1 MTGLKATKEGGV
13 HGMELLNEL
22 SAATGLPDAL
32 IGEELSRIV
41 ASAGK
46 TTDSITLDELRE
58 MLASYLQDVLLD
70 AKDSFLVE
78 VSAEASMAGDFSEK
92 KMATE
97 AAIQNET
104 ASSTE
109 TVIEFSSYRALRS
122 VDFIDGD

>member
-1 MTGLKATKEGGV
+1 M

-22 SAATGLPDAL
+22 SAATGLPDEL

-41 ASAGK
+41 SNAGK

-78 VSAEASMAGDFSEK
+78 VNSEFFDEREVQPVTGAQK
-92 KMATE
+92 KMAAETT
-97 AAIQNET
+97 IKNET
-104 ASSTE
+104 PAA
-109 TVIEFSSYRALRS
+109 TVVEFASYRTTKS
-122 VDFIDGD
+122 PDCVSGE

>member
-41 ASAGK
+41 AGAGK
-46 TTDSITLDELRE
+46 TTDTITLDELRE

-78 VSAEASMAGDFSEK
+78 VSADALPTGEISEK
-92 KMATE
+92 KMAT
-97 AAIQNET
+97 AVAIQNET
-104 ASSTE
+104 ASSNE
-109 TVIEFSSYRALRS
+109 TVIEFSSYRALRA